1 MAKRKTKAEIQQAKE
16 ITQILGELDATVD
29 PMQEDESFGTFA
41 SDEERTK
48 YISEKYKELKVV
60 VDEAG
65 DAESRDEFNGD
76 EDITFAF
83 DDERTRLAETLRHYP
98 NDNGLIYIAVYLGEF
113 DNEYSHVVNDFSGF
127 DLAGVIRIYK
137 TRRDA
142 PSFLR
147 DRLKAYLESLRQDL
161 SSPVVNIQSQVDHD
175 YYRFNQ
181 VNKFIESSSDC
192 FDYAFKLI
200 KYHYKCELNHESFDS
215 LVYTAPA
222 VFEVEFEDEYE
233 PETEETK
240 AVTWYNRNVLRQ
252 GLGKGRENSTFLAK
266 VLATPDT
273 KEVLTVADEVVFGE
287 LERDFPNFR
296 DVINFYKAQFRL
308 CALTGRTRISPILLL
323 GPPGVGK
330 TLFSKKLAQ
339 VLKTGF
345 TFIDMASASSAWV
358 LSGLHATWHGAK
370 SGKIFDAMLYSPT
383 ASPIVVLD
391 ELEKPVN
398 PERDPKNALYQL
410 LEENSASE
418 FVDEF
423 VDHPVNLSSIIY
435 IACANGLDGISEPLL
450 TRFKIFDIAPPSA
463 EEQALIIKKM
473 YLDEIEGSNLFTRYL
488 DSAIVDSLLT
498 ASLREAKSK
507 ISDAVGMALLEHTPA
522 EIHVLRA
529 MSELSILLELRHFK
543 SHHIKTVAKLG
554 F

>member
-1 MAKRKTKAEIQQAKE
+1 MKKKDKVNELIDKLRSTPIIFDVETPAPKEPTTKE
-16 ITQILGELDATVD
+16 ILDKLYKDVEEVEDDLDDVFETSPPVNSVSREKALMESTRKHYPNDGGLLYLKIYLAHSGLMAGPLWVNWESWSELRSLDGEFSLPEFVTIRTRNYLKIDSIEHGKNWNSVNLFMESHPKEYDYAIGLIHYHYKCDLNEEAVEYLVYTHPPVVVI
-29 PMQEDESFGTFA
+29 EDEEFGTFA

-48 YISEKYKELKVV
+48 FIAEKYEAIDTF
-60 VDEAG
+60 VDE
-65 DAESRDEFNGD
+65 DEEEPDFD
-76 EDITFAF
+76 E
-83 DDERTRLAETLRHYP
+83 P
-98 NDNGLIYIAVYLGEF
+98 
-113 DNEYSHVVNDFSGF
+113 
-127 DLAGVIRIYK
+127 K
-137 TRRDA
+137 
-142 PSFLR
+142 SF
-147 DRLKAYLESLRQDL
+147 
-161 SSPVVNIQSQVDHD
+161 
-175 YYRFNQ
+175 
-181 VNKFIESSSDC
+181 
-192 FDYAFKLI
+192 
-200 KYHYKCELNHESFDS
+200 
-215 LVYTAPA
+215 
-222 VFEVEFEDEYE
+222 
-233 PETEETK
+233 
-240 AVTWYNRNVLRQ
+240 TWYNRSVLRQ
-252 GLGKGRENSTFLAK
+252 GLGKGKENSAFLTK
-266 VLATPDT
+266 ILNTHDT
-273 KEVLTVADEVVFGE
+273 KDVLTISDECIFDE

-391 ELEKPVN
+391 EIEKPVN

-423 VDHPVNLSSIIY
+423 VDYPVNLSSIIY

-463 EEQALIIKKM
+463 EEQAKIIKKM
-473 YLDEIEGSNLFTRYL
+473 YLVEIEGSNLFSNHL

-498 ASLREAKSK
+498 DSLREVKSK
-507 ISDAVGMALLEHTPA
+507 ISDAVGMALLEHTPI
-522 EIHVLRA
+522 EIFVLRTKP
-529 MSELSILLELRHFK
+529 ELNISLELRHFK
-543 SHHIKTVAKLG
+543 NHHKKVVAKIG